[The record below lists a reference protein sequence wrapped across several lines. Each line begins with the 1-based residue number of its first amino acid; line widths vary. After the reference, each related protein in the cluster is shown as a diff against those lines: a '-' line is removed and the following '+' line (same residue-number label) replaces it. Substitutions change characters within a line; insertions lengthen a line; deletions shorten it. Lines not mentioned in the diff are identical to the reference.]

1 MTNSTQCSMTLKD
14 LMQEAKELGDCFSTY
29 DIPLD
34 QDVHFEL
41 VRKQGQHIIKVIIE
55 KKES

>member
-1 MTNSTQCSMTLKD
+1 MTLKD
-14 LMQEAKELGDCFSTY
+14 LMREAKELGDCFSTY

-34 QDVHFEL
+34 QDVHLEL
-41 VRKQGQHIIKVIIE
+41 GRKQGQHIIKVIIE

>member
-1 MTNSTQCSMTLKD
+1 MTLKD
-14 LMQEAKELGDCFSTY
+14 LMREAKELGDCFPTY

-41 VRKQGQHIIKVIIE
+41 GRKQGQHIIKVIIE